1 MSRLNWVE
9 SLESRRLYAA
19 TNDTDIAQQ
28 TDLTAISIAKAWSK
42 STGNLNVVVADIDT
56 GLDYTH
62 LDLYANV
69 WINQAEI
76 PGNIRKHLTD
86 VDGDGR
92 ISFYDLDSKKNRR
105 WMTDYNGNGVID
117 PYDILQNTRRGGWSD
132 GVDADGNGY
141 TDDIIGWDFAD
152 NDNNPFDYVGH
163 GTHTAGTIAA
173 RQNNNYGIAG
183 IATTSLMVVKIFDDQ
198 GNGATEDQIAAAIR
212 YSADEGARISNNS
225 WGYTQPT
232 FSGNPFFGGGSVDY
246 SQEPI
251 YQAIK
256 YAGEKG
262 QIFVAAAGNDTTNND
277 FSFNGSYP
285 ATYDL
290 DNIVS
295 VAAEDNAGQ
304 LSYFSNF
311 GANTVDIAAPGEDV
325 LSTWDDGA
333 YKVESGTS
341 MATPHVTG
349 TLALMLARYPKL
361 TVAQLK
367 SDLLSS
373 VNQDSTLY
381 SDLVS
386 GGTLNAGNAVYL
398 AAVQRSQ
405 ALGNDPG
412 TAATA
417 ALASRA
423 STAVATST
431 ASTAATASIATAV
444 FSTTPI
450 TADDS
455 DPRALLI
462 A

>member
-1 MSRLNWVE
+1 M
-9 SLESRRLYAA
+9 
-19 TNDTDIAQQ
+19 
-28 TDLTAISIAKAWSK
+28 K
-42 STGNLNVVVADIDT
+42 
-56 GLDYTH
+56 
-62 LDLYANV
+62 
-69 WINQAEI
+69 
-76 PGNIRKHLTD
+76 D

-105 WMTDYNGNGVID
+105 WMTDGNGNGVID

-132 GVDADGNGY
+132 GIDADGNGY
-141 TDDIIGWDFAD
+141 TDDLIGWDFAG

-183 IATTSLMVVKIFDDQ
+183 IAQSSLMVVKIFDDQ
-198 GNGATEDQIAAAIR
+198 GNGGTEDQIAAAIR

-232 FSGNPFFGGGSVDY
+232 FSGNPFFGYPLQSVDY
-246 SQEPI
+246 ATEPI
-251 YQAIK
+251 YQAIQ

-262 QIFVAAAGNDTTNND
+262 QIFVAAAGNDQENND

-290 DNIVS
+290 PNIVS
-295 VAAEDNAGQ
+295 VAAEDSSGQ
-304 LSYFSNF
+304 LSYFSNY
-311 GANTVDIAAPGEDV
+311 GANTVDIAAPGENV
-325 LSTWDDGA
+325 LSTWDDGG
-333 YKVESGTS
+333 YQVESGTS

-367 SDLLSS
+367 ADLLAS
-373 VNQDSTLY
+373 VNPDANLSG
-381 SDLVS
+381 LVS
-386 GGTLNAGNAVYL
+386 GGSLNAGQAVYL
-398 AAVQRSQ
+398 AAVARAQ
-405 ALGNDPG
+405 ALGHATGLAAMPALASRSG
-412 TAATA
+412 TAATTSNPSTTPVA
-417 ALASRA
+417 A
-423 STAVATST
+423 
-431 ASTAATASIATAV
+431 AV

-450 TADDS
+450 TADDT